1 MEEANW
7 PYALPRAGNLR
18 LPQIAGVSSWFE
30 PYQVGPGTWA
40 LLEPQHHEE
49 VISYLVLGDERG
61 VLFDTGMGIA
71 NIKAEVELLT
81 DLPVVVV
88 NSHSHYD
95 HVGDNWRFDEVW
107 AFDDESEVS
116 RIQRG
121 LGHAE
126 CTEFMPPGSYLELPP
141 DFDLATYE
149 IQPSRVTRRLAHLE
163 TIELGGRELT
173 VHHTPGH
180 SPGSI
185 CLLDGR
191 DGILFTGD
199 TFYPGTLYA
208 HFEES
213 DFDAYQRSLQ
223 YLTNLLNSVSHL
235 CPAHNEAYVD
245 KHALTRAQDA
255 FFDISSGQAAFEL
268 QGEIRIYRFEGFAV
282 ALPNALGLQ

>member
-1 MEEANW
+1 MEDTNW
-7 PYALPRAGNLR
+7 PDALPRAGNLM
-18 LPQIAGVSSWFE
+18 LPQIAGLSEWFE
-30 PYQVGPGTWA
+30 TYQVGPGTWA
-40 LLEPQHHEE
+40 LLEPQHYEE
-49 VISYLVLGDERG
+49 VISYLILGDERG

-71 NIKAEVELLT
+71 DIKAEVELLT
-81 DLPVVVV
+81 NLPVVVV

-116 RIQRG
+116 RIEAG

-141 DFDLATYE
+141 DFGLATYE
-149 IQPSRVTRRLAHLE
+149 IRPSRVTRRLRHLE
-163 TIELGGRELT
+163 TIELGGRVLT

-185 CLLDGR
+185 CLLDSR

-208 HFEES
+208 HLEES
-213 DFDAYQRSLQ
+213 DFDVYRRSLE
-223 YLTNLLNSVSHL
+223 YLGELLGSVSHL

-245 KHALTRAQDA
+245 KHVLIQAQDA
-255 FFDISSGQAAFEL
+255 LSNISTGQAPFEL
-268 QGEIRIYRFEGFAV
+268 EGEIRLYRFEGFAV
-282 ALPNALGLQ
+282 ALPDNPGQG